1 MPYDKKALIEYR
13 IQRSWETVEEAEMAF
28 TYKRF
33 NLAENRIYYA
43 MFYMV
48 QALALSHD
56 FSTSRHAQLL
66 GWFNKTFVKTGM
78 IDQALGKQYHSGF
91 EKRQE
96 GDYQDF
102 LTFPQEEVKSDLA
115 NVSGFLNAVEALIR
129 TKGLSTDQK

>member
-13 IQRSWETVEEAEMAF
+13 MQRAWETVEEAKMAF
-28 TYKRF
+28 EHSRF

-48 QALALSHD
+48 QALGLAHD

-66 GWFNKTFVKTGM
+66 GWFNKNFVRTSR
-78 IDQALGKQYHSGF
+78 IDPALGKRYHSGF

-102 LTFPQEEVKSDLA
+102 LTFAKEEVESDLA
-115 NVSGFLNAVEALIR
+115 GVNGFLEAVAVLVR
-129 TKGLSTDQK
+129 TKPD